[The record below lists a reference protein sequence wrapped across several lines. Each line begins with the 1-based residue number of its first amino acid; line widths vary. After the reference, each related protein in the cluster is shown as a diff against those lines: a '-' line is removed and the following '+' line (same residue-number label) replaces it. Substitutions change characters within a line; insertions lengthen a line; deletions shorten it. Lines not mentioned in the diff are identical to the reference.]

1 MTLMLRTI
9 VLAAMAVAP
18 FMSATL
24 FQPAE
29 AQEARRGITN
39 VTGDVYRFQNNFH
52 FALVV
57 ETETGVVVVDPI
69 NADASEWLKANLGEV
84 TDKPITHLI
93 YSHSDRDHASGGQ
106 VFAGDALVIA
116 QANAP
121 AAIEGVRPDI
131 RFTDAMSLEIG
142 GKTFELT
149 WLGPGHGI
157 DLIAVVVRPENVAF
171 ITDAA
176 SPKRLPFR
184 DLPGANVDHWT
195 DQVRKIETLDFEIF
209 APAHGNVGVKAD
221 ATDARIYMETLRE
234 RVLAGLKSGKSAVEL
249 AATVMMEEYKDWGSY
264 DAFREPNVRG
274 MARFLTE
281 SGQAK

>member
-1 MTLMLRTI
+1 MKSMLRGSL
-9 VLAAMAVAP
+9 LAAIAVVP
-18 FMSATL
+18 LVSATL
-24 FQPAE
+24 FHPAE
-29 AQEARRGITN
+29 AQEARRGITKIA
-39 VTGDVYRFQNNFH
+39 GDVYRFQNNFH

-69 NADASEWLKANLGEV
+69 NADASQWLKANLGDI
-84 TDKPITHLI
+84 TDNPVTHLI
-93 YSHSDRDHASGGQ
+93 YSHSDLDHASGGQ

-121 AAIEGVRPDI
+121 QTIDGVTPDI

-149 WLGPGHGI
+149 WLGPGHGV

-184 DLPGANVDHWT
+184 DLPRANVDDWT

-221 ATDARIYMETLRE
+221 ATEARIYMETLRE
-234 RVLAGLKSGKSAVEL
+234 RVLAGLKSGRSADQL
-249 AATVMMEEYKDWGSY
+249 AGTVMMEEYKDWGSY
-264 DAFREPNVRG
+264 DTFREPNVRG
-274 MARFLTE
+274 MARFLME
-281 SGQAK
+281 SGQVN